1 MTIQEYTYIKIKI
14 AGKFI
19 RDYKI
24 NMRELT
30 ILKELVKGS
39 NIVLKN
45 LVSKLINNEL
55 FSTEEQIRYYVRE
68 LVKKE
73 LVLRESFFEN
83 DQYTR
88 GRISLLNISNV
99 VLIESLDI
107 KDK

>member
-1 MTIQEYTYIKIKI
+1 MTIQEYTFIKIKI

-19 RDYKI
+19 RDHKVS
-24 NMRELT
+24 MRELV
-30 ILKELVKGS
+30 ILKELTKDS

-73 LVLRESFFEN
+73 LILRESFFESN
-83 DQYTR
+83 QDTK

-99 VLIESLDI
+99 VLTESLNI